1 MRRSSTSRFG
11 PDCVKTR
18 EPLSVI
24 VSKPFTGILEVIWT
38 VVSVYALPKDRSL
51 FKSLPY
57 ENL

>member
-1 MRRSSTSRFG
+1 MSGVG
-11 PDCVKTR
+11 PVKIR

-24 VSKPFTGILEVIWT
+24 VSKPFTGIREVIWT